1 MSPPI
6 KSRNRSPDQSPP
18 RRDKRRPSPEDRKRG
33 KRRWDSPEK
42 RDQKRSTPSTTP
54 PRKHHRDTPG
64 SPPPAS
70 LSKKMEKTLDGK
82 MAGLQSA
89 KALRVETEKFR
100 EREKNVLAL
109 MDEEMSGKH
118 AEVVRRDRKTGR
130 RRDMEAE
137 LERDRQKEEKDR
149 ERKAIY
155 DRWGKGVKQV
165 EEHVKRREED
175 QVEMSKP
182 VARYAGDADLED
194 YLRKQERDGDPML
207 AYMREKERERKIGS
221 GQVMVMP
228 KYQGSYAL
236 NRFNIAPGYRWD
248 GVDRSN
254 GYEKKYFDVQSRK
267 KAGEEE
273 AYRYSTED
281 M

>member
-1 MSPPI
+1 
-6 KSRNRSPDQSPP
+6 
-18 RRDKRRPSPEDRKRG
+18 
-33 KRRWDSPEK
+33 
-42 RDQKRSTPSTTP
+42 
-54 PRKHHRDTPG
+54 
-64 SPPPAS
+64 
-70 LSKKMEKTLDGK
+70 MEKTLDGK

-100 EREKNVLAL
+100 EREKKVFDG
-109 MDEEMSGKH
+109 MDEDMCGKN
-118 AEVVRRDRKTGR
+118 AQVVRRDRKTGR
-130 RRDMEAE
+130 IRDMEAE
-137 LERDRQKEEKDR
+137 MEREREKDEKDR
-149 ERKAIY
+149 ERKAVY
-155 DRWGKGVKQV
+155 DHWGKGVKQV
-165 EEHVKRREED
+165 EDHRKRHEEE
-175 QVEMSKP
+175 QIEMSKP

-207 AYMREKERERKIGS
+207 AYMREKEKERKFGS
-221 GQVMVMP
+221 GKVMMMP

-254 GYEKKYFDVQSRK
+254 GYEKKYFDVQSSK
-267 KAGEEE
+267 KAGQEE

>member
-1 MSPPI
+1 
-6 KSRNRSPDQSPP
+6 
-18 RRDKRRPSPEDRKRG
+18 
-33 KRRWDSPEK
+33 
-42 RDQKRSTPSTTP
+42 
-54 PRKHHRDTPG
+54 
-64 SPPPAS
+64 
-70 LSKKMEKTLDGK
+70 MEKTLDGK

-100 EREKNVLAL
+100 NREKTMFDT
-109 MDEEMSGKH
+109 MDEDALGRN

-130 RRDMEAE
+130 IRDMEAE
-137 LERDRQKEEKDR
+137 MEKERIKDAKDQ
-149 ERKAIY
+149 ERKEIY
-155 DRWGKGVKQV
+155 DHWGKGVKQV
-165 EEHVKRREED
+165 EDHRKRREEE
-175 QVEMSKP
+175 QVEMNKP

-194 YLRKQERDGDPML
+194 YLKKQERDGDPML
-207 AYMREKERERKIGS
+207 AYMREKEREKRIGS
-221 GQVMVMP
+221 GQLMQMP
-228 KYQGSYAL
+228 KYQGAYGL

-254 GYEKKYFDVQSRK
+254 GYEKKYFDVQSKK